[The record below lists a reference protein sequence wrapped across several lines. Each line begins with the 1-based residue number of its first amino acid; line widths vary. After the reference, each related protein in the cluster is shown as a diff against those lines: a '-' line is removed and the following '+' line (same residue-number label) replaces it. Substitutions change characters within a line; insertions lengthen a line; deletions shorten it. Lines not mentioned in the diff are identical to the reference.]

1 VHKARAHTA
10 RLDFDVLEQ
19 TLPELSIT
27 TTNLQHTG
35 VRQNVDIRTRHC
47 TYDPIRRPPTL
58 HALASLVP
66 ARRCRASH
74 HEYSMGRL
82 ADSPFRSST
91 ARATC
96 SVALPAPSPSS
107 SSTARRSSLCDA
119 RPSTSP
125 ASSSARSVRTHP
137 PTTSERRKGQTTM
150 RAIGGYGV
158 RRMASRRCALWLLFG
173 EALSGQL
180 LNWKTAT
187 DSDTVKYSAFLRKQT
202 RYNPTRGGTYP
213 HLSISHKPL
222 PGSAITS
229 GMR

>member
-1 VHKARAHTA
+1 MSTFEPVIVRTI
-10 RLDFDVLEQ
+10 RLDDPRHS
-19 TLPELSIT
+19 TRWRRWSPRGHAALPT
-27 TTNLQHTG
+27 TPG
-35 VRQNVDIRTRHC
+35 I
-47 TYDPIRRPPTL
+47 
-58 HALASLVP
+58 
-66 ARRCRASH
+66 
-74 HEYSMGRL
+74 SMGRL

-96 SVALPAPSPSS
+96 SVALPAPSLSS
-107 SSTARRSSLCDA
+107 SLTARRSSLCDA
-119 RPSTSP
+119 RPLTSP

-213 HLSISHKPL
+213 HLSIAHKPL

-229 GMR
+229 GLR